1 MIAVLKNCLSDKTN
15 TPKTRRLLASS
26 LALFSASFFS
36 AAALAQD
43 TNRPNII
50 MLMADDMGWGDMDFA
65 IRLGETPEGD
75 DVMYSGTNRWDTP
88 NLAAMAQNGLTF
100 SRMYS
105 QAAVCSPTRASVMTG
120 RAPQRTG
127 IPNANKGKMENR
139 EVTVA
144 EYAQALGYTTGH
156 FGKWHLGVFTR
167 DINDANRGG
176 SDNAHSIYSTPLNNG
191 FNVQYSTESKVST
204 YDPGTSGLTDATRYW
219 TGPGEFVPL
228 DSPDLEGDD
237 SAIIARET
245 NAFMEQAVQ
254 DNEPFLAVSWFHTP
268 HKPLNTPGNEDVDN
282 LKAYRF
288 AMEDLDAAVG
298 EIRAKVQELGIADN
312 TILMFTSDNGPE
324 NGQDYTNDPL
334 RERKRSMYEGGVRV
348 PGIIEWQGEI
358 TPGVTHTPMVT
369 TDYLPTLMDVWGIE
383 SVDSRPMD
391 GHSMAEVIFEDRDAV
406 REQTIHFKGANT
418 HRSAI
423 GVDGRYKLISTDDGG
438 SWSLYD
444 LVTDYDENDAIATS
458 ANINGMDAAT
468 QQIYST
474 LLTDYNNW
482 AQSVNQSLSNG
493 ITGDY
498 ETRIDSSNGVT
509 LSTEPPADLG
519 SGEVRNN
526 TPTLY
531 LERQHATLRET
542 LTLDSDGTVGTY
554 NRTGEASLVAG
565 TVVNSYLIH
574 FDPNSDDTEVT
585 FQITFEDAIVG
596 VIAETGLLEASD
608 SLSFADPE
616 FEADAFRGL
625 DSGDGWTITGDGHTI
640 QFSISDSLAQM
651 DQVRIL
657 TRSSLNVTDVPE
669 PSSLSILT
677 LGGLLML
684 RR

>member
-1 MIAVLKNCLSDKTN
+1 MIAVLKNCLSDETN
-15 TPKTRRLLASS
+15 ALKTRRLLASG

-36 AAALAQD
+36 STVIAQNTD
-43 TNRPNII
+43 RPNII
-50 MLMADDMGWGDMDFA
+50 MLMADDMGWADMDFA

-75 DVMYSGTNRWDTP
+75 DVMYPGTQRWDTP

-127 IPNANKGKMENR
+127 IPNANQGKMENR

-144 EYAQALGYTTGH
+144 EYAQTLGYTTGH

-176 SDNAHSIYSTPLNNG
+176 SNNAHSIYSTPLNNG
-191 FNVQYSTESKVST
+191 FDVQYSTESKVST
-204 YDPGTSGLTDATRYW
+204 FDPGTSGLTAATRYW

-245 NAFMEQAVQ
+245 NAFIEQAVQ
-254 DNEPFLAVSWFHTP
+254 DSEPFFAVSWFHTP
-268 HKPLNTPGNEDVDN
+268 HKPLNTPGNENVDN

-324 NGQDYTNDPL
+324 NGQDYNNDPL

-369 TDYLPTLMDVWGIE
+369 TDYLPTLMDVLGIE

-391 GHSMAEVIFEDRDAV
+391 GHSMADVIFEDRDAV
-406 REQTIHFKGANT
+406 REQTILFKGSNA

-423 GVDGRYKLISTDDGG
+423 GVGGRYKLISTDDGG
-438 SWSLYD
+438 SWSLFD

-468 QQIYST
+468 QQIYNT

-519 SGEVRNN
+519 SGKVRNN

-542 LTLDSDGTVGTY
+542 LMLDSDGAVGTY
-554 NRTGEASLVAG
+554 NRTGQASLVAG

-574 FDPNSDDTEVT
+574 FDPDSDDTEVT
-585 FQITFEDAIVG
+585 FQITFEDEIVG

-616 FEADAFRGL
+616 FETQAFRGL

-657 TRSSLNVTDVPE
+657 TRSSLNITEVPE

-677 LGGLLML
+677 LGGLFML